1 MEPITYL
8 SGLSTVIL
16 GYLWFLYQG
25 REVSYTSVLDSS
37 IVTRRYALYKQRG
50 FDIDRWN
57 ALLAE
62 ERNLRTEIAQI
73 ARDYDRGVADD
84 AEESKVDVGDVVPK
98 SSTGERLAQNEDPRS
113 VAMLSAEDRAVMDD
127 RSKKTRH

>member
-37 IVTRRYALYKQRG
+37 ILTRRQALYKQRG
-50 FDIDRWN
+50 FNIDRWN
-57 ALLAE
+57 DLLAE
-62 ERNLRTEIAQI
+62 ERQLRAEISQI
-73 ARDYDRGVADD
+73 ARDYDHGASEGDSEGNRPRDEE
-84 AEESKVDVGDVVPK
+84 AEGSKK
-98 SSTGERLAQNEDPRS
+98 SPGERLAENKDPNTVSR
-113 VAMLSAEDRAVMDD
+113 LSAQDRVVMDD
-127 RSKKTRH
+127 ETR